1 MTQRDNVMMSIGGEV
16 TVGRR
21 NGGDDT
27 NWADTNFTEPKN
39 EENKC
44 DRFSWFKWMM
54 KI

>member
-16 TVGRR
+16 TLERR

-39 EENKC
+39 KENIC
-44 DRFSWFKWMM
+44 GRFSWFKCMM